1 MRSVAIIQA
10 RMGSTRLPGKVM
22 LRLCDKT
29 VLSHVVGRVQACE
42 AVNNVI
48 VATTKRATDKRIV
61 HEASKLGVDVYCGSE
76 RDVLDRYYKA
86 AIKFDAEVVVRVTAD
101 CPLFDHK
108 VLSQMFAKFDSTP
121 LTDFPKVYLS
131 NTRIRTYP
139 RGLDA
144 EIFNLA
150 ALELAHKKAKQE
162 FEREHVTPYM
172 YQHCDEFLVYDFKGE
187 ENLSDYRWTLDTPE
201 DFQFLQAVYSSL
213 YKEGQIFSTG
223 QVLDLLKTQPEL
235 CKLNAHVRQKML
247 NSYL

>member
-1 MRSVAIIQA
+1 MISVAIIQA

-22 LRLCDKT
+22 LCLSGKT
-29 VLSHVVGRVQACE
+29 VLSHVVGRVQRCE
-42 AVNNVI
+42 ALNRVI
-48 VATTKRATDKRIV
+48 VATTELAKDKRIV
-61 HEASKLGVDVYCGSE
+61 DEASSLGVDVYRGSE
-76 RDVLDRYYKA
+76 SDVLDRYYKA

-108 VLSQMFAKFDSTP
+108 VLSQMLATFDRIP

-150 ALELAHKKAKQE
+150 ALELAHKKANQE

-172 YQHCDEFLVYDFKGE
+172 YQHPDEFLVCDFKGE
-187 ENLSDYRWTLDTPE
+187 ENLSSYRWTLDTLE
-201 DFQFLQAVYSSL
+201 DFQFLKAVYSSL
-213 YKEGQIFSTG
+213 YKGGHIFSTG

-235 CKLNAHVRQKML
+235 CKLNAHVRQKTVE
-247 NSYL
+247 